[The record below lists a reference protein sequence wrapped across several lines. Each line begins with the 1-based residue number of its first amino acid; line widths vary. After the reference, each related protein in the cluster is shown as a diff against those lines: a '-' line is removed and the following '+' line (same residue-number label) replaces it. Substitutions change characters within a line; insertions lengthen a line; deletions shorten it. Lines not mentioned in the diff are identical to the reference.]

1 MKTWTERRAQ
11 EAADMEIGGQLEA
24 AKRCLAAARNA
35 EAREVRQAL
44 ARCAER
50 YILGALGYERTGSG
64 AAQERAAPSP
74 CPALAG

>member
-1 MKTWTERRAQ
+1 MGADRVGMVT
-11 EAADMEIGGQLEA
+11 AAR
-24 AKRCLAAARNA
+24 KCLAAARDA
-35 EAREVRQAL
+35 DDRTTRQAL

-50 YILGALGYERTGSG
+50 YILGALGYERMGSG

>member
-1 MKTWTERRAQ
+1 
-11 EAADMEIGGQLEA
+11 MEISDRVEA

-35 EAREVRQAL
+35 EVREVRQAL

-50 YILGALGYERTGSG
+50 YILGALGYERAGSG
-64 AAQERAAPSP
+64 AAQGCAAPSP